1 MRLVRPP
8 LSQGVRNEI
17 FHYIGAYIRAKYRA
31 RVQEAGT
38 YVVAKQLR
46 KQGIP
51 LEVARLI
58 LL

>member
-1 MRLVRPP
+1 MNRIQIL
-8 LSQGVRNEI
+8 GYWI
-17 FHYIGAYIRAKYRA
+17 MIKYRMRA
-31 RVQEAGT
+31 QESGYYIA
-38 YVVAKQLR
+38 AKQLR